1 MSLPTANE
9 SGRVIV
15 ADIYYDATMRIQ
27 IALVSLGLWFNRRLI
42 SRFTCLTCIEHKQ
55 ASHFFFLRPDSL
67 ALKSF

>member
-9 SGRVIV
+9 SARVLV

-42 SRFTCLTCIEHKQ
+42 SRFTFLTCIEHKQ
-55 ASHFFFLRPDSL
+55 DSHFFSYDQTR
-67 ALKSF
+67 